1 MMMLSSSIAAVLFVV
16 SPVLPVVVSL
26 VVCLI
31 FVVSL
36 VLSACDQ
43 VVLLQ
48 IILSLVAWQLE
59 KASKYS
65 TVVYKL
71 SLIIWITSILFQK
84 SHEPD
89 NPIIKC
95 IYLSRS
101 IFYRIFL
108 YIWCLKYMKFI
119 YCNLAFLHS
128 PLVFIRRKCGL
139 MLEW

>member
-48 IILSLVAWQLE
+48 IILSLVA
-59 KASKYS
+59 
-65 TVVYKL
+65 
-71 SLIIWITSILFQK
+71 
-84 SHEPD
+84 
-89 NPIIKC
+89 
-95 IYLSRS
+95 
-101 IFYRIFL
+101 
-108 YIWCLKYMKFI
+108 
-119 YCNLAFLHS
+119 
-128 PLVFIRRKCGL
+128 
-139 MLEW
+139 